1 MHRGSLVLQNDIAI
15 FQECVIALL
24 KRVNIRRAAGPDASV
39 GTFCTIVLSSLELV
53 KIPSTWK
60 TSSII
65 PPKEFVIDFMQNSDK
80 PKSSTEHGKGV
91 QIINTCILEQ
101 CSTLSL
107 T

>member
-24 KRVNIRRAAGPDASV
+24 KRVNIRRAAGPDASM
-39 GTFCTIVLSSLELV
+39 GTFCTIVLSSLVFAELV

-65 PPKEFVIDFMQNSDK
+65 PPKEFIIDFMENSDK
-80 PKSSTEHGKGV
+80 PKSSSEHGK
-91 QIINTCILEQ
+91 L
-101 CSTLSL
+101 STHVSRNSVRLL
-107 T
+107 A